1 MVLDLTDTKDRIIQ
15 AALSVFSLRGFA
27 ATTTKAIATAA
38 GVNEVTLFRHFGSKV
53 NILSAVI
60 DRYGIMPVIEETMK
74 HELTGDYKTDL
85 KILADHI
92 LDVWYQRKPLIMF
105 MLLEAQHHPE
115 EIKVLTHVPKQLRE
129 YLAKYLKQ
137 LAAKRIVRKCD
148 YEATA
153 QAFIGGLFSFF
164 VTSNLF
170 GTEFHP
176 YSREEYVS
184 NFVDVFAAGTSAR
197 S

>member
-1 MVLDLTDTKDRIIQ
+1 
-15 AALSVFSLRGFA
+15 
-27 ATTTKAIATAA
+27 
-38 GVNEVTLFRHFGSKV
+38 VNL
-53 NILSAVI
+53 LSAVI
-60 DRYGIMPVIEETMK
+60 DRHGIIPVIEETLK
-74 HELTGDYKTDL
+74 HELTGDYKADL

-129 YLAKYLKQ
+129 YLADYLMQ
-137 LAAKRIVRKCD
+137 LADRGIVRQCD
-148 YEATA
+148 FEATA
-153 QAFIGGLFSFF
+153 QAFIGALFSFF

-170 GTEFHP
+170 GKDFHP

-184 NFVDVFAAGTSAR
+184 NFVDVFAAGTSAQ